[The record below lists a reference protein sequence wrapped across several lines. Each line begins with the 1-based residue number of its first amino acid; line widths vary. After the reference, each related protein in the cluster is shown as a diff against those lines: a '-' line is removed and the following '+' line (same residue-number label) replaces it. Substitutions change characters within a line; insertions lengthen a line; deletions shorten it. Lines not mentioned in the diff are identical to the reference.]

1 MVSGVIFPWN
11 TTMLNKLRRF
21 WSSIPSRLYGSRI
34 APNRETI
41 TRLHSSAKVVPMAN
55 LEILESKLARA
66 REQLPEV
73 AQIQRKRL
81 MEDQDDY
88 RPIG

>member
-1 MVSGVIFPWN
+1 
-11 TTMLNKLRRF
+11 MLSKLRRF
-21 WSSIPSRLYGSRI
+21 WASVPSRLYGSRI

-73 AQIQRKRL
+73 AQIQRKPRMIL
-81 MEDQDDY
+81 DETTFVAQPASSEDFDG
-88 RPIG
+88 PIG